1 MRATAASVS
10 WHSGPM
16 ILRTVLSAALLTLA
30 TLPASAQQSQ
40 EEIRFQP
47 EIRACEAQ
55 PEPQRKTCIDAVR
68 AKIRAA
74 WLARIEE
81 QSRRRQPP

>member
-1 MRATAASVS
+1 MTIRS
-10 WHSGPM
+10 
-16 ILRTVLSAALLTLA
+16 ILPALGLALIALLS
-30 TLPASAQQSQ
+30 LPAAAQQSQ

-47 EIRACEAQ
+47 ELKACEAQ
-55 PEPQRKTCIDAVR
+55 PEPQRKACIDAVQ
-68 AKIRAA
+68 AKIKAA

>member
-1 MRATAASVS
+1 MTIRS
-10 WHSGPM
+10 
-16 ILRTVLSAALLTLA
+16 I
-30 TLPASAQQSQ
+30 LPALGLALIALPALAQQSQ

-47 EIRACEAQ
+47 ELKACEAQ
-55 PEPQRKTCIDAVR
+55 PEPQRKACIDAVQ
-68 AKIRAA
+68 AKIKAA

>member
-1 MRATAASVS
+1 MTIRS
-10 WHSGPM
+10 
-16 ILRTVLSAALLTLA
+16 ILPTLGLALIA
-30 TLPASAQQSQ
+30 LPALAQQSQ

-47 EIRACEAQ
+47 ELKACEAQ
-55 PEPQRKTCIDAVR
+55 PEPQRKACIDAVQ
-68 AKIRAA
+68 AKIKAA

>member
-1 MRATAASVS
+1 MRK
-10 WHSGPM
+10 
-16 ILRTVLSAALLTLA
+16 IVLILLTTVALPMLS
-30 TLPASAQQSQ
+30 LPASAQQSQ

-47 EIRACEAQ
+47 ELKACETQ
-55 PEPQRKTCIDAVR
+55 PEPQRKACIDAVQAR
-68 AKIRAA
+68 IKAA

>member
-1 MRATAASVS
+1 MTIRS
-10 WHSGPM
+10 
-16 ILRTVLSAALLTLA
+16 I
-30 TLPASAQQSQ
+30 LPALGLALVALPAVAQQSQ

-47 EIRACEAQ
+47 ELKACEAQ
-55 PEPQRKTCIDAVR
+55 PEPQRKACIDAVQ
-68 AKIRAA
+68 AKIKAA